1 MKFALQF
8 LLIFNLFNSQQLK
21 LFHLKEKGNV
31 LICDSIKINGRF
43 VSGKLI
49 FDTGSTKTLL
59 DVGTLDIEN
68 YRRKET
74 INTYY
79 GQLSFRNIRLNSLE
93 IGNLREEKIEVR
105 FIDIKKILGSCN
117 PENIIGII
125 GMDIIKKYN
134 WKLNLK
140 NNELLY
146 SNSAFNN
153 DGYSIYPIN
162 FKHNGGKFFG
172 SDKKPTFSLKIN
184 DINTDFIIDT
194 GSFDI
199 ISVNKKNQKIPKI
212 KLLEM
217 QNSYGNIISEEYIAK
232 GKINV
237 T

>member
-79 GQLSFRNIRLNSLE
+79 GQLSFRNIRLNR
-93 IGNLREEKIEVR
+93 N
-105 FIDIKKILGSCN
+105 
-117 PENIIGII
+117 
-125 GMDIIKKYN
+125 
-134 WKLNLK
+134 
-140 NNELLY
+140 
-146 SNSAFNN
+146 
-153 DGYSIYPIN
+153 
-162 FKHNGGKFFG
+162 
-172 SDKKPTFSLKIN
+172 
-184 DINTDFIIDT
+184 
-194 GSFDI
+194 
-199 ISVNKKNQKIPKI
+199 
-212 KLLEM
+212 
-217 QNSYGNIISEEYIAK
+217 
-232 GKINV
+232 
-237 T
+237 